1 MGTNARSQGD
11 VGRIMVVL
19 LTDGRANISLGRSN
33 DDPDAL
39 ANKPSKVSKV
49 DKRGTLLGNTHWCV
63 CTCKLTHALTCRM
76 S

>member
-11 VGRIMVVL
+11 VGRIMIVL

-39 ANKPSKVSKV
+39 STKPSQV
-49 DKRGTLLGNTHWCV
+49 RLELLS
-63 CTCKLTHALTCRM
+63 RI
-76 S
+76 

>member
-1 MGTNARSQGD
+1 MNARSQGD

-39 ANKPSKVSKV
+39 TVKPTQARLQLAADYIPLPCD
-49 DKRGTLLGNTHWCV
+49 DK
-63 CTCKLTHALTCRM
+63 
-76 S
+76 